1 MNLFRRF
8 LTGATLITALAPMAS
23 AITIISYGFDSS
35 TGNYTVTQTNT
46 LGTTTLNVS
55 SPTSLFSFG
64 SFNSLGI
71 AGATYA
77 AGDSTFDYEFVNT
90 VTAFQITNNDTT
102 TSSDM
107 VSASVQSLVNVDTG
121 TNMPGP
127 STGGDRKNTGIGLGF
142 GFTGSTPNQQT
153 LTALG
158 TPGYVAIASGA
169 TYTYPTLPAT
179 TTVGIGYAN
188 CATFGDTS
196 ATDGCSLNLNNSA
209 YVTTGFSYGL
219 TDNQQFADSLT
230 GGGLLNLT
238 IVATTTYSAQA
249 EVTYEYTVPSGTPE
263 PGTMVLLGSA
273 LVGLGVIRKRSRRA

>member
-1 MNLFRRF
+1 MILFRRI
-8 LTGATLITALAPMAS
+8 LTGATLLTALAPMSCA
-23 AITIISYGFDSS
+23 APIFIYGFDSS
-35 TGNYTVTQTNT
+35 TGNYTVTQTYT
-46 LGTTTLNVS
+46 LGTTLLNIN

-64 SFNSLGI
+64 SFASLGI

-77 AGDSTFDYEFVNT
+77 AGDSTFDYEFTNT
-90 VTAFQITNNDTT
+90 VTAFQITNNDTP

-107 VSASVQSLVNVDTG
+107 VSASVQSLVDVDTG

-127 STGGDRKNTGIGLGF
+127 RRDRKNTGIGLGF

-158 TPGYVAIASGA
+158 TPGYVAIAGGA
-169 TYTYPTLPAT
+169 TYMYPTLPAT
-179 TTVGIGYAN
+179 TTFGIGYAN

-196 ATDGCSLNLNNSA
+196 ATDGCSLNLTSSS

-219 TDNQQFADSLT
+219 TDSQQFASSTSDGVSL
-230 GGGLLNLT
+230 GLT
-238 IVATTTYSAQA
+238 IVASTYYTAEA

-263 PGTMVLLGSA
+263 PGTMVLRGSA